1 MLVGD
6 KEFCDKN
13 PEKVVKFLKMYFKGI
28 DLKLKEGEKLLP
40 DYKKFY
46 KEWAGM
52 DMSDKAAREDFITH
66 PVYSLDEQLKLF
78 DSSKG
83 PSQVQQWQDNILNF
97 FTDQGRFTPA
107 ERDKVLKTPYITDKF
122 LKMLKAEQK

>member
-1 MLVGD
+1 MKDCGAAIQLVLVGD

-40 DYKKFY
+40 DYD

-52 DMSDKAAREDFITH
+52 DMSDKSARD
-66 PVYSLDEQLKLF
+66 SLR
-78 DSSKG
+78 
-83 PSQVQQWQDNILNF
+83 I
-97 FTDQGRFTPA
+97 RFT
-107 ERDKVLKTPYITDKF
+107 RSINS
-122 LKMLKAEQK
+122 